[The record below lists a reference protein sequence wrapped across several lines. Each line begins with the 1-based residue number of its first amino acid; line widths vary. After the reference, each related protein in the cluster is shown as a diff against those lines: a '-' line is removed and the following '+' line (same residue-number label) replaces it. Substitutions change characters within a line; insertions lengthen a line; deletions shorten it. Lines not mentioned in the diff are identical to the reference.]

1 MPHEAAIARF
11 QALLRIPTIS
21 RIDESQVQW
30 EHFDSFLTQ
39 LQELFPLVHRKLDR
53 EIVAGYSLVFRWPG
67 RSSTEPSVLMGH
79 YDVVAATDFGWKHP
93 PFAAELSGKGD
104 DQLIWGRGTIDD
116 KGAVVAILEAIE
128 AQIEAG
134 LQPAQDIYL
143 CFGHDEET
151 NGAGAK
157 AVAELLESRGIRP
170 ALVLDEG
177 GAIVEGAFPGV
188 SRPVAVVGVTEKG
201 STTLRLIIDQQGGH
215 ASTPTRLSATARL
228 AKAIVRLNRRQFPA
242 SFNPVTVDMFRTLG
256 VHSTGFMGFMFRNI
270 GLTKLIL
277 LPIFGRQGDESNAMI
292 RTTQA
297 VTMLDAGQAV
307 NALAERAT
315 ATVNV
320 RIAIGSTVDDA
331 VRHVT
336 RAIKDDT
343 VLVEVVTAGEP
354 SPVSLVS
361 GIAWELVR
369 STIEK
374 VYPGT
379 IVTPYVQ
386 NGATDSRHFTGIS
399 RGVYRF
405 TPFELTTEQRETL
418 HAKNERMH
426 VATYLRGIEFY
437 KSLIASL

>member
-1 MPHEAAIARF
+1 MSTDAAIARF

-21 RIDESQVQW
+21 RADESLVEW
-30 EHFDSFLTQ
+30 EHFDLFLTQ

-53 EIVAGYSLVFRWPG
+53 EIVSGHSLLFRWPG

-79 YDVVAATDFGWKHP
+79 YDVVAATDAGWKHP
-93 PFAAELSGKGD
+93 PFAAELSGRGD

-116 KGAVVAILEAIE
+116 KGAVVAILEAVESHIE
-128 AQIEAG
+128 DG

-151 NGAGAK
+151 NGQGAK
-157 AVAELLESRGIRP
+157 AIAELFESRDIRP

-177 GAIVEGAFPGV
+177 GAIVTGAFPGI
-188 SRPVAVVGVTEKG
+188 SAPVAVVGVTEKG
-201 STTLRLIIDQQGGH
+201 STTLRLVVDQQGGH
-215 ASTPTRLSATARL
+215 ASTPPKLSATARL
-228 AKAIVRLNRRQFPA
+228 ATAIVRLNRRKFRA
-242 SFNPVTVDMFRTLG
+242 SLNPVTRDMFRTLG
-256 VHSTGFMGFMFRNI
+256 VHARGPMGFLFRNI
-270 GLTKLIL
+270 RFTFPLL
-277 LPIFGRQGDESNAMI
+277 LPIFGRLGDESRAMI

-297 VTMLDAGQAV
+297 VTMLEAGQAI

-320 RIAIGSTVDDA
+320 RVAVGSTVAGA

-336 RAIKDDT
+336 RAIADKK
-343 VLVEVVTAGEP
+343 VRVEVVTAGEP
-354 SPVSLVS
+354 IPVSLVS
-361 GIAWELVR
+361 GISWELVR
-369 STIEK
+369 ATIEK

-379 IVTPYVQ
+379 VVTPYVQ
-386 NGATDSRHFTGIS
+386 NGATDSRFFTGIS

-405 TPFELTTEQRETL
+405 APFELTAEQRETL
-418 HAKNERMH
+418 HAKNEHIH

-437 KSLIASL
+437 KSIIASL

>member
-1 MPHEAAIARF
+1 MSHDAAIARF

-21 RIDESQVQW
+21 RIDESEVEW
-30 EHFDSFLTQ
+30 EHFDTFVTQ

-53 EIVAGYSLVFRWPG
+53 EVVAGYSLLFRWPG

-93 PFAAELSGKGD
+93 PFAAELSGKGE

-116 KGAVVAILEAIE
+116 KGAVVGILEAVE

-134 LQPAQDIYL
+134 MQPAQDIYL
-143 CFGHDEET
+143 CFGHNEET
-151 NGAGAK
+151 SGDGAK
-157 AVAELLESRGIRP
+157 AVAALLESRGIRP
-170 ALVLDEG
+170 SLVLDEG

-188 SRPVAVVGVTEKG
+188 TVPVAVVGVTEKG
-201 STTLRLIIDQQGGH
+201 STTVRLVVDQQGGH
-215 ASTPTRLSATARL
+215 ASTPPKLSATVRL
-228 AKAIVRLNRRQFPA
+228 AEAIVRLNKRPFPA
-242 SFNPVTVDMFRTLG
+242 SFNPVTIDMFRTIG
-256 VHSTGFMGFMFRNI
+256 PFAGGFIGFLFRNI
-270 GLTKLIL
+270 RFTKPLL
-277 LPIFGRQGDESNAMI
+277 LPVFGRQSVETNAMV

-297 VTMLDAGQAV
+297 VTMLEAGHAV

-315 ATVNV
+315 ATVNLRV
-320 RIAIGSTVDDA
+320 AVGTSVDDA
-331 VRHVT
+331 VRHVV
-336 RAIKDDT
+336 RAIADDA
-343 VLVEVVTAGEP
+343 VRVEVVTPGEA
-354 SPVSLVS
+354 SPISLVS
-361 GIAWELVR
+361 GISWELLR

-379 IVTPYVQ
+379 VVTPYVQ

-405 TPFELTTEQRETL
+405 TPFELTLEQRETL
-418 HAKNERMH
+418 HARNERMH

-437 KSLIASL
+437 KALIASL

>member
-1 MPHEAAIARF
+1 MSHDAALARF

-21 RIDESQVQW
+21 RLDETQVEW
-30 EHFDSFLTQ
+30 HHFDAFLSQ

-53 EIVAGYSLVFRWPG
+53 EIVAGYSVMFRWPG

-79 YDVVAATDFGWKHP
+79 YDVVAATDSGWKHP
-93 PFAAELSGKGD
+93 PFAAELSGKGE

-116 KGAVVAILEAIE
+116 KGAVVAILEAVE
-128 AQIEAG
+128 AQLEAG
-134 LQPAQDIYL
+134 LHPAQDIYL

-151 NGAGAK
+151 NGTGAK
-157 AVAELLESRGIRP
+157 AIAAILDGRGIRP

-188 SRPVAVVGVTEKG
+188 SIPVAVVGVTEKG
-201 STTLRLIIDQQGGH
+201 STTLRLVVDQQGGH
-215 ASTPTRLSATARL
+215 ASTPPRLSATARL
-228 AKAIVRLNRRQFPA
+228 AEAIIRLNERPFPA

-256 VHSTGFMGFMFRNI
+256 AHATGFIGFLFRHI
-270 GLTKLIL
+270 RFTKPIL
-277 LPIFGRQGDESNAMI
+277 LPIFGRLGPESNAII

-297 VTMLDAGQAV
+297 VTMLEAGHAV

-315 ATVNV
+315 AVVNV
-320 RIAIGSTVDDA
+320 RVAIGSSVDEAVQHVTASIADDA
-331 VRHVT
+331 VR
-336 RAIKDDT
+336 
-343 VLVEVVTAGEP
+343 VEVVAAGEP

-361 GIAWELVR
+361 GISWELVR

-379 IVTPYVQ
+379 LVTPYVQ

-405 TPFELTTEQRETL
+405 TPFELSAEQRETL

-437 KSLIASL
+437 RAIIAAL

>member
-1 MPHEAAIARF
+1 MPHDAAIARF

-21 RIDESQVQW
+21 RLNEDEVEW
-30 EHFDSFLTQ
+30 EHFDHFLMQ

-53 EIVAGYSLVFRWPG
+53 EIVEGYSVLFRWPG

-116 KGAVVAILEAIE
+116 KGAVVGILEAVE

-134 LQPAQDIYL
+134 MQPAQDIYL
-143 CFGHDEET
+143 AFGHNEET
-151 NGAGAK
+151 SGNGARAMAGLIA
-157 AVAELLESRGIRP
+157 SRGVRP

-188 SRPVAVVGVTEKG
+188 TAPVAVVGVTEKG
-201 STTLRLIIDQQGGH
+201 STVLRLVVDQQGGH
-215 ASTPTRLSATARL
+215 ASTPPRLSATARL
-228 AKAIVRLNRRQFPA
+228 AEAIVRLNNRPFPA
-242 SFNPVTVDMFRTLG
+242 SFNPVTIDMFRTLG
-256 VHSTGFMGFMFRNI
+256 AYANGFIGFLFRNI
-270 GLTKLIL
+270 RFTKPLL
-277 LPIFGRQGDESNAMI
+277 LPIFARQGDETNAMV

-297 VTMLDAGQAV
+297 VTMLEAGHAV

-315 ATVNV
+315 ATVNL
-320 RIAIGSTVDDA
+320 RIAVGSTVDDA
-331 VRHVT
+331 VRHVVSSI
-336 RAIKDDT
+336 ADDA
-343 VLVEVVTAGEP
+343 VRVEVVTAEEP

-379 IVTPYVQ
+379 VVTPYVQ
-386 NGATDSRHFTGIS
+386 NGATDSRHFSGIS
-399 RGVYRF
+399 RGIYRF
-405 TPFELTTEQRETL
+405 TPFELTSEQRETL
-418 HAKNERMH
+418 HARNERMH

-437 KSLIASL
+437 KALIASL